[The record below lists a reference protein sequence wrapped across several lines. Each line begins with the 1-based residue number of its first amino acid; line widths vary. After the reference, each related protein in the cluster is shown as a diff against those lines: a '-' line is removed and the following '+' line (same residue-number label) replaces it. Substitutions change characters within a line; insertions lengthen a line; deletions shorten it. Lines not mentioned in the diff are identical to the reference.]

1 MRRRREPGGG
11 GIRAAVVLA
20 AAFVAIEARAQD
32 IDTADPA
39 ELSLERAVA
48 IEREGFELKEADPE
62 AAQGLY
68 CVAAR
73 HFELLARD
81 GGGARAYWRA
91 ARCNWLLGELEAP

>member
-39 ELSLERAVA
+39 ELLLERAVA